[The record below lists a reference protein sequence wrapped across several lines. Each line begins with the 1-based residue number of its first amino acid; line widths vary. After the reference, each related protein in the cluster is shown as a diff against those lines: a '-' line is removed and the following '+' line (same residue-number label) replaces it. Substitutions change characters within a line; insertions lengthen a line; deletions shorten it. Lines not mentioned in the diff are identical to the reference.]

1 MIEKKDTY
9 LERIL
14 IVIIILWS
22 IILSWSLAGMQ
33 VMLGLVI
40 VSYLIVCL
48 LQHKHPIQFHAFYIV
63 SGIYIIFNLIILISS
78 ADPVKSII
86 SFINNDWVI
95 FTIPF
100 IVSLNLSG
108 RWRKIVFQAVLVSA
122 LLAALYGIFQ
132 FFSGLDLI
140 RNTKLGLLGTH
151 YRAVGAYGSFLSY
164 AGNQLMVFAC
174 AYAFFL
180 LSTKSKIEKTIYL
193 LAAGIMLLSIVA
205 SQSRSTWLAIP
216 VILVIG
222 LLAVPKKQIFYAA
235 ILLVVIAAGVIT
247 FVPEISSRFM
257 NIFNPAQNET
267 RLNLWRTS
275 LAIIADH
282 PLTGIG
288 SGTFNDYFEI
298 YRVPGFYDA
307 RGHAHNDY
315 INKAVIS
322 GLIGLI
328 TWLAMWVTWFI
339 YMVRVYI
346 RLPENDDD
354 KKIVLG
360 TILALSGILI
370 AALFQCY
377 YTDLENNIVWWF
389 MAAWGLQIS
398 LQKRAAKP
406 AL

>member
-1 MIEKKDTY
+1 MNDKKDQF
-9 LERIL
+9 LNQIL
-14 IVIIILWS
+14 VILVVLWGSILF
-22 IILSWSLAGMQ
+22 WSLAGMQ
-33 VMLGLVI
+33 IMLGLVI
-40 VSYLIVCL
+40 VCSLLTYLIQKEKPV
-48 LQHKHPIQFHAFYIV
+48 KFHPFYIV
-63 SGIYIIFNLIILISS
+63 SGIYIIFNLLILISS
-78 ADPVKSII
+78 ADLVKSIT

-100 IVSLNLSG
+100 IVSLNLSA
-108 RWRKIVFQAVLVSA
+108 RWRKMVFQAVLVSA
-122 LLAALYGIFQ
+122 LVAAFYGIFQ

-140 RNTKLGLLGTH
+140 RHTKLGLLGTH

-164 AGNQLMVFAC
+164 AGNQLMVFAY

-180 LSTKSKIEKTIYL
+180 LSTKSKIEKTMYL
-193 LAAGIMLLSIVA
+193 LAAGILLLSIVT

-222 LLAVPKKQIFYAA
+222 LLAVPKKQLFYAA
-235 ILLVVIAAGVIT
+235 ICLVVIAAGIIM
-247 FVPEISSRFM
+247 FVPEISSRFL

-267 RLNLWRTS
+267 RLNLWKTS

-346 RLPENDDD
+346 RLPEKDDD

-360 TILALSGILI
+360 TMLALSGILI

-389 MAAWGLQIS
+389 MAACGLQIS
-398 LQKRAAKP
+398 LQKRKSTRLA
-406 AL
+406 

>member
-1 MIEKKDTY
+1 MNGKNDQFLNQIV
-9 LERIL
+9 L
-14 IVIIILWS
+14 IIFVLWG
-22 IILSWSLAGMQ
+22 ITLFWSLAGMQ
-33 VMLGLVI
+33 IILGLVI
-40 VSYLIVCL
+40 VSSLITCL
-48 LQHKHPIQFHAFYIV
+48 LQKRRPLDFHPFYIV
-63 SGIYIIFNLIILISS
+63 CGIYVIFNLIILVFS
-78 ADPVKSII
+78 ADLVKSIK
-86 SFINNDWVI
+86 SFINNDWII
-95 FTIPF
+95 FAVPF
-100 IVSLNLSG
+100 IVSLNLSA
-108 RWRKIVFQAVLVSA
+108 RWRKIVFQTVLVSA
-122 LLAALYGIFQ
+122 LVAAFYGIFQ

-164 AGNQLMVFAC
+164 AGNQLMAFAC

-180 LSTKSKIEKTIYL
+180 LSTKNKVEKTIYL
-193 LAAGIMLLSIVA
+193 LAAGILLLSILA
-205 SQSRSTWLAIP
+205 SQSRSTWLAVL

-222 LLAVPKKQIFYAA
+222 LLAVPRKQLFYAVVFF
-235 ILLVVIAAGVIT
+235 VVIAAGIIM

-267 RLNLWRTS
+267 RLNLWKTS

-346 RLPENDDD
+346 KLPERDED

-360 TILALSGILI
+360 TMLALSGILI

-389 MAAWGLQIS
+389 MAACGLQIS
-398 LQKRAAKP
+398 LQERESKP
-406 AL
+406 AG

>member
-1 MIEKKDTY
+1 MDDQKDTY
-9 LERIL
+9 LNQILTVIL
-14 IVIIILWS
+14 ILWG
-22 IILSWSLAGMQ
+22 ITLSWSLAGMQ
-33 VMLGLVI
+33 LLLGLVI
-40 VSYLIVCL
+40 ISSLLVSL
-48 LQHKHPIQFHAFYIV
+48 LQKKRPLKFHPFYIAG
-63 SGIYIIFNLIILISS
+63 GIYVIFNLIILISS
-78 ADPVKSII
+78 ADLLKSIL
-86 SFINNDWVI
+86 SFINNDWII

-100 IVSLNLSG
+100 IVSLNLSAS
-108 RWRKIVFQAVLVSA
+108 WRKIVFQAVLVSA

-164 AGNQLMVFAC
+164 AGNQLMAFAC

-180 LSTKSKIEKTIYL
+180 LCTKSKIEKTIYL
-193 LAAGIMLLSIVA
+193 LAAGILLLSIVA

-222 LLAVPKKQIFYAA
+222 LLAVPKKQLFYAA
-235 ILLVVIAAGVIT
+235 VFLVVIAAGVIS

-267 RLNLWRTS
+267 RLNLWKTS

-346 RLPENDDD
+346 RLPADDDD

-360 TILALSGILI
+360 TMLALSGILI

-398 LQKRAAKP
+398 LRKRASRQAP
-406 AL
+406 